1 MNISYLVHLK
11 HRAARPTRNASVWDI
26 SPWRE
31 ISLFAKAGDRNW
43 RSQGND
49 WMWSLEEDFSILGRG
64 IATDGKKEVALHMS
78 KFVLDSSLWHGYPVR
93 ARGDDI
99 PPEHVLDDWLKCK
112 IIDKADK
119 AKIIGGQF
127 R

>member
-1 MNISYLVHLK
+1 
-11 HRAARPTRNASVWDI
+11 
-26 SPWRE
+26 
-31 ISLFAKAGDRNW
+31 
-43 RSQGND
+43 
-49 WMWSLEEDFSILGRG
+49 MWSLEEDLSVLGRG
-64 IATDGKKEVALHMS
+64 LPNDGRKEVALHMS

-99 PPEHVLDDWLKCK
+99 PPEHVLNDWLERK
-112 IIDKADK
+112 IIDKAAK